1 MISVLSKQSII
12 RVIVKFLKLVITGVA
27 NDKEKGR
34 GVEGPEAAVIFLT
47 SPMVLERLAV

>member
-1 MISVLSKQSII
+1 MKNEIA
-12 RVIVKFLKLVITGVA
+12 GVA
-27 NDKEKGR
+27 NDKKKGR